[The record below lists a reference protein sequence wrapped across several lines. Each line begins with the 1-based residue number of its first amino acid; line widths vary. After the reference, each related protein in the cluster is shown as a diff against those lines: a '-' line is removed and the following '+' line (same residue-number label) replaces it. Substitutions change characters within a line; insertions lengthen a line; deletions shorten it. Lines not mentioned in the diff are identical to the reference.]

1 MSSTTTQPDSP
12 LRKTFLSLSGIIHIK
27 SYLMNGFRE
36 AMALAM
42 PNKLQNGFREGMALA
57 MPNRLQKSWA
67 LAPDVTEPFGSPIYA
82 MSSSQK
88 DHYIP

>member
-27 SYLMNGFRE
+27 SCLM
-36 AMALAM
+36 
-42 PNKLQNGFREGMALA
+42 NGFREGMALA